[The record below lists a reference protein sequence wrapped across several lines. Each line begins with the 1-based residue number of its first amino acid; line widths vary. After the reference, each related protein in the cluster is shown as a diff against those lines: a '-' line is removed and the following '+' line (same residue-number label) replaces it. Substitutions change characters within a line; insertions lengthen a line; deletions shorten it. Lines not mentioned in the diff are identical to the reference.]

1 MYYLYTAYYNN
12 TYACVNISNIQIT
25 AGGTAWDIKTTQKN
39 MNVFLRCTVMTST
52 EWRFLKPKTSVRQ
65 KIYFRMYSSFESD
78 IHIKS
83 WLLKVTVNECINT
96 IKSSWNSKVIKSVND
111 NCEYDDNSSIVSS
124 DSAVNNSSGY
134 TNNSYEP
141 LNSSS
146 YKDFDIDSMYVWET
160 VAALPQKYRD
170 VIYLFY
176 HEQYSTEEIS
186 DILGISTVNVRT
198 RLKRAREILRKEVND
213 YEF

>member
-1 MYYLYTAYYNN
+1 MYDNNIKNIKLAQEGKEEALEELVKDNSGLVWNIVRRFTGRGYEAEDIFQNVFIKLYTY
-12 TYACVNISNIQIT
+12 
-25 AGGTAWDIKTTQKN
+25 DKT
-39 MNVFLRCTVMTST
+39 
-52 EWRFLKPKTSVRQ
+52 
-65 KIYFRMYSSFESD
+65 FESD
-78 IHIKS
+78 IHIKA

>member
-1 MYYLYTAYYNN
+1 MGYKNNTKEYERILKMYSNDVYRMALLKTKNISEAEDIFQNVFIKLYTY
-12 TYACVNISNIQIT
+12 
-25 AGGTAWDIKTTQKN
+25 DKT
-39 MNVFLRCTVMTST
+39 
-52 EWRFLKPKTSVRQ
+52 
-65 KIYFRMYSSFESD
+65 FESD
-78 IHIKS
+78 IHIKA

-124 DSAVNNSSGY
+124 DNAVNNSSGY